1 MTLEEGGREGE
12 KKKKF
17 YTKEGSDNE
26 MSAIVMF
33 IRVYNVAFF

>member
-1 MTLEEGGREGE
+1 MRREGGRERE
-12 KKKKF
+12 KKKF